1 MVFPCCAA
9 HLGWAL
15 LLSRPRVHP
24 DPWRVGDSC
33 AGSPLACVCPRK
45 GEALPGY
52 WVVLL
57 SRAVVND
64 PAERAAV
71 LPIADCV
78 AVAFGT
84 HQSLGARK
92 PTVSRLCSRGP
103 RLRAPTHRPR
113 ASLPPGA
120 RLATGLPGST
130 LAGRV
135 SHPLDDFSEFHELP
149 HVFIPFRPALPGRTV
164 SKFVGGTR
172 RAQAAGRGPQT
183 LTHRESPTQAAARWS
198 LPPTLPLTGT
208 LADLGLAPNF
218 PTSRSA
224 IARRTFGIQCDRHR
238 RWRFRLPRAVRLW

>member
-57 SRAVVND
+57 SRALVSD
-64 PAERAAV
+64 PAERAAI
-71 LPIADCV
+71 LPFADCD
-78 AVAFGT
+78 AAAFGT
-84 HQSLGARK
+84 HDSLGARK
-92 PTVSRLCSRGP
+92 PTVSRLYSHGP
-103 RLRAPTHRPR
+103 HLCVPTHRR
-113 ASLPPGA
+113 ETSLPPGA

-164 SKFVGGTR
+164 SVFVWGAR
-172 RAQAAGRGPQT
+172 QAESVERGRERSGCRGPRTLTPAAHAGR
-183 LTHRESPTQAAARWS
+183 
-198 LPPTLPLTGT
+198 LPLVAHATATAHAG
-208 LADLGLAPNF
+208 
-218 PTSRSA
+218 RSA
-224 IARRTFGIQCDRHR
+224 LDRRVAHPCGPGVSALR
-238 RWRFRLPRAVRLW
+238 RDDQ